1 MIRQQHCLPSSLF
14 KVCATAPT
22 PVALQSGLIIIST
35 KICKSNQV
43 PMRYFSTPPS
53 PGFHKAGSSRAHL
66 GWGHDT
72 TMGAQCLNAASLR
85 SHPTPVGEPRLQLL
99 PGHYCPVTPPQDKAA
114 KYKAELRLAHLIVP
128 LKLHHND
135 NFSLPSLGGCTTV
148 LGAVRAAAVPFSV
161 PSPTAALG
169 GLGGTWQAVCLLH
182 GGSLHWTTG
191 RAGSGCQRPSCKIT
205 PAYSRA
211 KGKRSHLCHFVAKP
225 ALKNQLH

>member
-53 PGFHKAGSSRAHL
+53 PGFHKAGSSQAHL

-72 TMGAQCLNAASLR
+72 TMGAQCLKAASLR

-148 LGAVRAAAVPFSV
+148 LGAARAAAVPFSV

-169 GLGGTWQAVCLLH
+169 GLGGTWQAVFVTQCFIALDNRQSWLWMPASLLQDHACLFQSK
-182 GGSLHWTTG
+182 GE
-191 RAGSGCQRPSCKIT
+191 KI
-205 PAYSRA
+205 PLVP
-211 KGKRSHLCHFVAKP
+211 LCC
-225 ALKNQLH
+225 